1 MSIKDRK
8 DRENAQL
15 RQQILNA
22 AMRIFAEQGYG
33 NISMRKIAAMIEY
46 SPTTIYRFFRN
57 KEDLLSSIALETY
70 KDLSERFEK
79 IKEKGNENP
88 LNLLKSLLKE
98 YIIFC
103 VEQAD
108 MFRLFSD
115 LGSFEMEEGIMY
127 ERLGETRFMVYQSW
141 SSCIRQSIELGHLEI
156 KDDVRIFLYIWD
168 TVNGYINHRIKHL
181 LVPRKPI
188 EEDST
193 EFLSLIFHGIEM
205 KKNN

>member
-193 EFLSLIFHGIEM
+193 EFLSLIFNGIEM